1 MEEALKMWQNGGRT
15 LRNIKIILL
24 FVASA
29 SILSGC
35 SYFNTGQIQ
44 NVGLLVDTAI
54 DENAWSAK
62 GYKGLSLI
70 EERFDVQVYYK
81 ENITTEEEINEAID
95 EFVQDGV
102 NLIFGHSNMYGDYF
116 IDIAELYPDVHFVYV
131 NGGESSENVTSLNFN
146 SHAMG
151 FFAGMVAGEMTTT
164 NEIGVIAAFSW
175 QSEAEGFYEGVK
187 YQNPNAHIR
196 VNYTNSWTNTDI
208 ATGIYKTMQQ
218 NGVDIVYPIGDSYSE
233 EVIRKAAE
241 DQNYAIGYIT
251 DQLSIAPNTVLTSTI
266 QHVDELYEK
275 TAEQFNEGKLAG
287 ELITLDFN
295 DEFITLGEFNEA
307 IPEAFQEELHD
318 LIKEY
323 KETGLLPN
331 EH

>member
-1 MEEALKMWQNGGRT
+1 MKQN
-15 LRNIKIILL
+15 IILL
-24 FVASA
+24 LFIF
-29 SILSGC
+29 ILSGC
-35 SYFNTGQIQ
+35 SYFDTGEIQ

-54 DENAWSAK
+54 DENAWSKK
-62 GYKGLSLI
+62 GYNGLLLI

-81 ENITTEEEINEAID
+81 ENITSEEEINEAVD
-95 EFVQDGV
+95 ELVQDGV
-102 NLIFGHSNMYGDYF
+102 NLIFGHSNIYGDYF

-131 NGGESSENVTSLNFN
+131 NGGETSENVTSLNFN

-151 FFAGMVAGEMTTT
+151 FFAGMVAGKMTAT

-187 YQNPNAHIR
+187 YQNPDAHIR
-196 VNYTNSWTNTDI
+196 INYTNSWTNIDI

-218 NGVDIVYPIGDSYSE
+218 NGVDIVYPIGDSYSDE
-233 EVIRKAAE
+233 IIRKAAA

-251 DQLSIAPNTVLTSTI
+251 DQLSIAPDTVLTSTI
-266 QHVDELYEK
+266 QHVDELYEI

-287 ELITLDFN
+287 ELLTFDFQ
-295 DEFITLGEFNEA
+295 DEFITLGEFNDA
-307 IPEAFQEELHD
+307 IPETFQVEIND

-331 EH
+331 EQ